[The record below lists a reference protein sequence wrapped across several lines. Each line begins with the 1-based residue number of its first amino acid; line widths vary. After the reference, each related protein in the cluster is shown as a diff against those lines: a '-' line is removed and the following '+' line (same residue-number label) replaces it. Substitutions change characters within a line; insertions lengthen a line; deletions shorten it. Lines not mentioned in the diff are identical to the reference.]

1 MYILAISRHGDILYI
16 ILRGGLPVKE
26 FDVNS
31 GFMYVMAGIVVCFV
45 LAQSIFFLVKSWRR
59 AKTLGMQRSILRG
72 TVISSALF
80 SIAPAIAILLGVVTL
95 SKFLGLPLPW
105 IRENIIGALTYELPA
120 ALAGASA
127 TGADTTR
134 PITDPRAFSTIT
146 WVMSLGIIPGL
157 ILVPLFA
164 KKIQGGVMKL
174 GMKDKKWGELF
185 MSALFIGMIA
195 AFLGMVFKDINT
207 GLAGWVPVFVMLV
220 SAVVMGII
228 GILIKKC
235 KITWLEEYALPF
247 SMLCSMAAAIPIT
260 NWVR

>member
-1 MYILAISRHGDILYI
+1 MR
-16 ILRGGLPVKE
+16 E

-31 GFMYVMAGIVVCFV
+31 GFMYLMAGIIVAFV
-45 LAQSIFFLVKSWRR
+45 LSQSVFFLVKSWRR
-59 AKTLGMQRSILRG
+59 AKVLGMQSSILRS
-72 TVISSALF
+72 TVISSAIF
-80 SIAPAIAILLGVVTL
+80 SIAPAIAILLGVITL

-120 ALAGASA
+120 ALAGAAA
-127 TGADTTR
+127 TGADTTKA
-134 PITDPRAFSTIT
+134 ITDPRAFSTIT
-146 WVMSLGIIPGL
+146 WVMSLGILPGL

-174 GMKDKKWGELF
+174 SMKDKKWGDLF
-185 MSALFIGMIA
+185 LSALYVGMIA

-235 KITWLEEYALPF
+235 KMAWLEEYALPL
-247 SMLCSMAAAIPIT
+247 SMLFSMAAAIPLT
-260 NWVR
+260 NWIG